1 MFQWLE
7 DMAIEAISN
16 QSHDAQIRRRQIP
29 NNPIRPFSRE
39 GYPLRWIMRFMS
51 LFRPEHGQ
59 ASSQSNTCI
68 TKHNAV
74 ASEC

>member
-29 NNPIRPFSRE
+29 KNPIRPFSRE
-39 GYPLRWIMRFMS
+39 GYPLRGIMRFVVS
-51 LFRPEHGQ
+51 FSP
-59 ASSQSNTCI
+59 
-68 TKHNAV
+68 
-74 ASEC
+74 